1 MPRRSSAI
9 ISPPTSKVIEF
20 QLEKIDFHQFFL
32 PIRSYWFFPFL
43 PRMVHHHIHILAICL
58 LILLTTSD
66 ILALDPYKIL
76 GVSRQAELA
85 DIKRAYRKLSKKW
98 HPDKNPNNEEAH
110 QKFLELSESWEILSD
125 TELRE
130 VFDTRGEE
138 GLKRHREGGGD
149 QGEGFDFFSQF
160 FGGGGGGGGQGR
172 AKKNAKKKGQT
183 MVTDMEVELE
193 DIYIGRSIDFEISRR
208 VLCPACKGNG
218 ARKQTDITECET
230 CGGQGVRII
239 RHQLG
244 PGIFQQMQMQCDACG
259 GRGQTIKHKCPS
271 CNGHRTVEE
280 VNSLTLDIDRGS
292 PDGHEELFEGEGDE
306 GPGYSPGDVVLRIRI
321 KKQADGGFRRLEENL
336 YWKEVLNLDEALLGF
351 TRKITHLDGHDLTV
365 SRQTVT
371 QPGFVEVI
379 EGEGMPRHQALGY
392 GDLFIE
398 FSVVFPLEVSGA
410 FRTGLD
416 NLFKPY
422 RTLDDHLNSKSSK
435 PKDDKNHLEL

>member
-1 MPRRSSAI
+1 
-9 ISPPTSKVIEF
+9 
-20 QLEKIDFHQFFL
+20 
-32 PIRSYWFFPFL
+32 
-43 PRMVHHHIHILAICL
+43 MVHHHSQFLAICL
-58 LILLTTSD
+58 LILFATSD
-66 ILALDPYKIL
+66 IIWLWIHIKFWVCL
-76 GVSRQAELA
+76 G
-85 DIKRAYRKLSKKW
+85 KLNWLISNVLIEYSVLW
-98 HPDKNPNNEEAH
+98 
-110 QKFLELSESWEILSD
+110 
-125 TELRE
+125 
-130 VFDTRGEE
+130 
-138 GLKRHREGGGD
+138 
-149 QGEGFDFFSQF
+149 
-160 FGGGGGGGGQGR
+160 GGGGGGGQGR

-292 PDGHEELFEGEGDE
+292 PDGHEEVFEGEGDE

-336 YWKEVLNLDEALLGF
+336 YWK
-351 TRKITHLDGHDLTV
+351 
-365 SRQTVT
+365 
-371 QPGFVEVI
+371 
-379 EGEGMPRHQALGY
+379 
-392 GDLFIE
+392 
-398 FSVVFPLEVSGA
+398 
-410 FRTGLD
+410 
-416 NLFKPY
+416 
-422 RTLDDHLNSKSSK
+422 KS
-435 PKDDKNHLEL
+435 

>member
-1 MPRRSSAI
+1 
-9 ISPPTSKVIEF
+9 
-20 QLEKIDFHQFFL
+20 
-32 PIRSYWFFPFL
+32 
-43 PRMVHHHIHILAICL
+43 MVHHHSQFLAICL
-58 LILLTTSD
+58 LILFATSD
-66 ILALDPYKIL
+66 IILALDPYKIL

-125 TELRE
+125 AELRE
-130 VFDTRGEE
+130 SV
-138 GLKRHREGGGD
+138 LW
-149 QGEGFDFFSQF
+149 
-160 FGGGGGGGGQGR
+160 GGGGGGGQGR

-292 PDGHEELFEGEGDE
+292 PDGHEE
-306 GPGYSPGDVVLRIRI
+306 IRI

-416 NLFKPY
+416 NY
-422 RTLDDHLNSKSSK
+422 LNLIE
-435 PKDDKNHLEL
+435 HWMIT